1 MRTYNKS
8 NTQNVK
14 KARKQSKELRKLKMA
29 NGSTI
34 TFIGETDEAF
44 KGLQHSYH
52 YEDDYNTY
60 EGGVLMQDSQK
71 LEFLEDADL
80 MHSDQMTNE
89 DVQNETTI
97 ISGYSSF
104 LAEVNDLAKLNK
116 SSGEQLVTQ
125 VENDPLRKIP
135 KLSDNKKF
143 LGHLRA
149 TRLLIYKN

>member
-1 MRTYNKS
+1 MK
-8 NTQNVK
+8 
-14 KARKQSKELRKLKMA
+14 
-29 NGSTI
+29 
-34 TFIGETDEAF
+34 
-44 KGLQHSYH
+44 
-52 YEDDYNTY
+52 
-60 EGGVLMQDSQK
+60 DSQK

-89 DVQNETTI
+89 DVQNETMI
-97 ISGYSSF
+97 SSGYSSF

-125 VENDPLRKIP
+125 MENEPLRNVP

-143 LGHLRA
+143 LGRLRA

>member
-1 MRTYNKS
+1 MK
-8 NTQNVK
+8 
-14 KARKQSKELRKLKMA
+14 
-29 NGSTI
+29 
-34 TFIGETDEAF
+34 
-44 KGLQHSYH
+44 
-52 YEDDYNTY
+52 
-60 EGGVLMQDSQK
+60 DSQK

-116 SSGEQLVTQ
+116 SSGEQLVIQ
-125 VENDPLRKIP
+125 MENEPLRKIP

-143 LGHLRA
+143 LGRLRA
-149 TRLLIYKN
+149 TRLLTYKN

>member
-1 MRTYNKS
+1 
-8 NTQNVK
+8 
-14 KARKQSKELRKLKMA
+14 
-29 NGSTI
+29 
-34 TFIGETDEAF
+34 
-44 KGLQHSYH
+44 
-52 YEDDYNTY
+52 
-60 EGGVLMQDSQK
+60 MQDSQK

-89 DVQNETTI
+89 DVQNETMI
-97 ISGYSSF
+97 SSGYSSF

-125 VENDPLRKIP
+125 MENETLRKLP

-143 LGHLRA
+143 LGRLRA

>member
-1 MRTYNKS
+1 
-8 NTQNVK
+8 
-14 KARKQSKELRKLKMA
+14 
-29 NGSTI
+29 
-34 TFIGETDEAF
+34 
-44 KGLQHSYH
+44 
-52 YEDDYNTY
+52 
-60 EGGVLMQDSQK
+60 MQDSQQ

-89 DVQNETTI
+89 DVRNETMI
-97 ISGYSSF
+97 SSGYSSF

-116 SSGEQLVTQ
+116 SYGEQLVTQ
-125 VENDPLRKIP
+125 MENEPLRKVP

>member
-1 MRTYNKS
+1 
-8 NTQNVK
+8 
-14 KARKQSKELRKLKMA
+14 
-29 NGSTI
+29 
-34 TFIGETDEAF
+34 
-44 KGLQHSYH
+44 
-52 YEDDYNTY
+52 
-60 EGGVLMQDSQK
+60 MQDSQK

-80 MHSDQMTNE
+80 MYSDQMTNE
-89 DVQNETTI
+89 DVQNETMI
-97 ISGYSSF
+97 SSGYSSF

-143 LGHLRA
+143 LGRLRA

>member
-1 MRTYNKS
+1 MK
-8 NTQNVK
+8 
-14 KARKQSKELRKLKMA
+14 
-29 NGSTI
+29 
-34 TFIGETDEAF
+34 
-44 KGLQHSYH
+44 
-52 YEDDYNTY
+52 
-60 EGGVLMQDSQK
+60 DSQK

-125 VENDPLRKIP
+125 MENEPLRKVP

-143 LGHLRA
+143 LVRLCA
-149 TRLLIYKN
+149 TRIYVTCGDDELPS

>member
-1 MRTYNKS
+1 MK
-8 NTQNVK
+8 
-14 KARKQSKELRKLKMA
+14 
-29 NGSTI
+29 
-34 TFIGETDEAF
+34 
-44 KGLQHSYH
+44 
-52 YEDDYNTY
+52 
-60 EGGVLMQDSQK
+60 DSQK

-89 DVQNETTI
+89 DVQKETMI
-97 ISGYSSF
+97 SSGYSSF

-125 VENDPLRKIP
+125 MENEHLRKMP

-143 LGHLRA
+143 LGRLRA

>member
-1 MRTYNKS
+1 
-8 NTQNVK
+8 
-14 KARKQSKELRKLKMA
+14 
-29 NGSTI
+29 
-34 TFIGETDEAF
+34 
-44 KGLQHSYH
+44 
-52 YEDDYNTY
+52 
-60 EGGVLMQDSQK
+60 MQGSQK

-89 DVQNETTI
+89 DVQNETMI
-97 ISGYSSF
+97 SSGYSSF

-125 VENDPLRKIP
+125 MENEPLRKIP

-143 LGHLRA
+143 LGRLLA

>member
-1 MRTYNKS
+1 MK
-8 NTQNVK
+8 
-14 KARKQSKELRKLKMA
+14 
-29 NGSTI
+29 
-34 TFIGETDEAF
+34 
-44 KGLQHSYH
+44 
-52 YEDDYNTY
+52 
-60 EGGVLMQDSQK
+60 DSQK
-71 LEFLEDADL
+71 LEFLEDVDL

-125 VENDPLRKIP
+125 MENEPLRKIP

-143 LGHLRA
+143 LGRLRA

>member
-1 MRTYNKS
+1 MK
-8 NTQNVK
+8 
-14 KARKQSKELRKLKMA
+14 
-29 NGSTI
+29 
-34 TFIGETDEAF
+34 
-44 KGLQHSYH
+44 
-52 YEDDYNTY
+52 
-60 EGGVLMQDSQK
+60 DSQK
-71 LEFLEDADL
+71 LEFLEDSDL

-89 DVQNETTI
+89 DVQNEATI

-125 VENDPLRKIP
+125 MENEPLRKVP

-143 LGHLRA
+143 LGRLRA

>member
-1 MRTYNKS
+1 M
-8 NTQNVK
+8 V
-14 KARKQSKELRKLKMA
+14 
-29 NGSTI
+29 
-34 TFIGETDEAF
+34 
-44 KGLQHSYH
+44 
-52 YEDDYNTY
+52 
-60 EGGVLMQDSQK
+60 MQDPQK

-89 DVQNETTI
+89 DIQNETTI

-125 VENDPLRKIP
+125 MENEPLRKIP

-143 LGHLRA
+143 LGRLRA
-149 TRLLIYKN
+149 TRRYVTYGKNEY

>member
-1 MRTYNKS
+1 MK
-8 NTQNVK
+8 
-14 KARKQSKELRKLKMA
+14 
-29 NGSTI
+29 
-34 TFIGETDEAF
+34 
-44 KGLQHSYH
+44 
-52 YEDDYNTY
+52 
-60 EGGVLMQDSQK
+60 DSQK
-71 LEFLEDADL
+71 LEFLEDVDL

-125 VENDPLRKIP
+125 MENEPLRKIP
-135 KLSDNKKF
+135 KLSDSKKF
-143 LGHLRA
+143 LGRLRA

>member
-1 MRTYNKS
+1 MK
-8 NTQNVK
+8 
-14 KARKQSKELRKLKMA
+14 
-29 NGSTI
+29 
-34 TFIGETDEAF
+34 
-44 KGLQHSYH
+44 
-52 YEDDYNTY
+52 
-60 EGGVLMQDSQK
+60 DSQK

-89 DVQNETTI
+89 DVQKETMI
-97 ISGYSSF
+97 SSGYSSF

-125 VENDPLRKIP
+125 MENEPLRKMP

-143 LGHLRA
+143 LVRLRA

>member
-1 MRTYNKS
+1 MKD
-8 NTQNVK
+8 
-14 KARKQSKELRKLKMA
+14 L
-29 NGSTI
+29 
-34 TFIGETDEAF
+34 
-44 KGLQHSYH
+44 
-52 YEDDYNTY
+52 
-60 EGGVLMQDSQK
+60 QK

-125 VENDPLRKIP
+125 MENEPLRKIP

-143 LGHLRA
+143 LGRLRA

>member
-1 MRTYNKS
+1 MK
-8 NTQNVK
+8 
-14 KARKQSKELRKLKMA
+14 
-29 NGSTI
+29 
-34 TFIGETDEAF
+34 
-44 KGLQHSYH
+44 
-52 YEDDYNTY
+52 
-60 EGGVLMQDSQK
+60 DSQK
-71 LEFLEDADL
+71 LYFLEDADL

-116 SSGEQLVTQ
+116 SSGEQSVTQ
-125 VENDPLRKIP
+125 MENEPLRKIP

-143 LGHLRA
+143 LGRLRA

>member
-1 MRTYNKS
+1 MK
-8 NTQNVK
+8 
-14 KARKQSKELRKLKMA
+14 
-29 NGSTI
+29 
-34 TFIGETDEAF
+34 
-44 KGLQHSYH
+44 
-52 YEDDYNTY
+52 
-60 EGGVLMQDSQK
+60 DSQK

-89 DVQNETTI
+89 DVQNEATI

-125 VENDPLRKIP
+125 MENEPLRKMP

-143 LGHLRA
+143 LVRLRA

>member
-1 MRTYNKS
+1 
-8 NTQNVK
+8 
-14 KARKQSKELRKLKMA
+14 
-29 NGSTI
+29 
-34 TFIGETDEAF
+34 
-44 KGLQHSYH
+44 
-52 YEDDYNTY
+52 
-60 EGGVLMQDSQK
+60 MQGSQK

-104 LAEVNDLAKLNK
+104 LDEVNDLAKLNK
-116 SSGEQLVTQ
+116 SSGEQLVAQ
-125 VENDPLRKIP
+125 MENEPLRKVP

-143 LGHLRA
+143 LGRLRA

>member
-1 MRTYNKS
+1 MK
-8 NTQNVK
+8 
-14 KARKQSKELRKLKMA
+14 
-29 NGSTI
+29 
-34 TFIGETDEAF
+34 
-44 KGLQHSYH
+44 
-52 YEDDYNTY
+52 
-60 EGGVLMQDSQK
+60 DSQK

-97 ISGYSSF
+97 SSGYSSF

-125 VENDPLRKIP
+125 MENEPLRKIP

-143 LGHLRA
+143 LGRLRA
-149 TRLLIYKN
+149 ARLLIYKN

>member
-1 MRTYNKS
+1 MK
-8 NTQNVK
+8 
-14 KARKQSKELRKLKMA
+14 
-29 NGSTI
+29 
-34 TFIGETDEAF
+34 
-44 KGLQHSYH
+44 
-52 YEDDYNTY
+52 
-60 EGGVLMQDSQK
+60 DSQK

-125 VENDPLRKIP
+125 MENEPLRKVP

-143 LGHLRA
+143 LGRLRA
-149 TRLLIYKN
+149 TRIYVTCGNDELPS

>member
-1 MRTYNKS
+1 MK
-8 NTQNVK
+8 
-14 KARKQSKELRKLKMA
+14 
-29 NGSTI
+29 
-34 TFIGETDEAF
+34 
-44 KGLQHSYH
+44 
-52 YEDDYNTY
+52 
-60 EGGVLMQDSQK
+60 DSQK

-125 VENDPLRKIP
+125 MENEPLRKVP

-143 LGHLRA
+143 LGRLRA
-149 TRLLIYKN
+149 TRRYIDSVDNSHPSVINSTSVDNSNHAHTSSDSCSSDSSSSDSSYSCDSGSY

>member
-1 MRTYNKS
+1 MK
-8 NTQNVK
+8 
-14 KARKQSKELRKLKMA
+14 
-29 NGSTI
+29 
-34 TFIGETDEAF
+34 
-44 KGLQHSYH
+44 
-52 YEDDYNTY
+52 
-60 EGGVLMQDSQK
+60 DSQK

-80 MHSDQMTNE
+80 MHPDQMTNE

-97 ISGYSSF
+97 SSGYSSF

-125 VENDPLRKIP
+125 MENEPLRKIP

-143 LGHLRA
+143 LGRLRA

>member
-1 MRTYNKS
+1 MK
-8 NTQNVK
+8 
-14 KARKQSKELRKLKMA
+14 
-29 NGSTI
+29 
-34 TFIGETDEAF
+34 
-44 KGLQHSYH
+44 
-52 YEDDYNTY
+52 
-60 EGGVLMQDSQK
+60 DSQK
-71 LEFLEDADL
+71 LEFLEDVDL

-89 DVQNETTI
+89 NVQNETTI

-125 VENDPLRKIP
+125 MENEPLRKIP

-143 LGHLRA
+143 LGRLRA

>member
-1 MRTYNKS
+1 
-8 NTQNVK
+8 
-14 KARKQSKELRKLKMA
+14 
-29 NGSTI
+29 
-34 TFIGETDEAF
+34 
-44 KGLQHSYH
+44 
-52 YEDDYNTY
+52 
-60 EGGVLMQDSQK
+60 MQDSQK

-125 VENDPLRKIP
+125 MENEPLRKVT

-143 LGHLRA
+143 LGRLRA
-149 TRLLIYKN
+149 TRRYIDSVDNSHLAVINSTSVDNSYHARAYSHTSSDSCSSDSSSSDSSSSCDSGSY